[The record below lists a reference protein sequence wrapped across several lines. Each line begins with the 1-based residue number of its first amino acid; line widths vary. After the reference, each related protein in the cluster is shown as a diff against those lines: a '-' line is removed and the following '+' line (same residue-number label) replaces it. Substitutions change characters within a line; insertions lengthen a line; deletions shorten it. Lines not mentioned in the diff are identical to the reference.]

1 MPRLGL
7 EVPTPTKKLPFP
19 FKKLP
24 LEWKPM

>member
-24 LEWKPM
+24 LEWKLM

>member
-1 MPRLGL
+1 MPRLGV